1 MADGQVQID
10 VKIDGK
16 QITIA
21 EAQLKKFKQEAEK
34 PIGNDGIKPLD
45 DSMKKFGDNTNNTT
59 PKVKNFFLAFGAD

>member
-10 VKIDGK
+10 VRIDGK

-34 PIGNDGIKPLD
+34 PIGNDGIKPL
-45 DSMKKFGDNTNNTT
+45 TI
-59 PKVKNFFLAFGAD
+59 A